1 MKYNE
6 ETLVKQLKNGEKKAM
21 EAFYDSYAPVLFGI
35 TLRYTASQ
43 QDAEDVLHESLMKI
57 LSGIKTFSYTF
68 PGSFEAWIRRV
79 TVNYCL
85 GLLRKRSNLMIVDKA
100 IEAIGHEEET
110 DDSDDSWRETSPE
123 KIIAMIQQL
132 PAGYRTVLNLF
143 VFEQHTHK
151 EIANMLNIS
160 ENTSKSQLAKAR
172 MMLKK
177 RLIHPETQKIKS

>member
-21 EAFYDSYAPVLFGI
+21 EAFYDNYAPVLFGI

-68 PGSFEAWIRRV
+68 PGSFTAWTKRI

-85 GLLRKRSNLMIVDKA
+85 GLLRKKSSLMIVDKPL
-100 IEAIGHEEET
+100 ETFDHEDEEEEN
-110 DDSDDSWRETSPE
+110 DHSWRETSPE
-123 KIIAMIQQL
+123 KIVAMIQQL
-132 PAGYRTVLNLF
+132 PSGYRTVLNLF

-151 EIANMLNIS
+151 EIATMLNIS